1 MMLNRIT
8 ATDAYHQT
16 VANNRPAERIS
27 AQPLASRDEGRSR
40 PPHASTSPAHRHNR
54 ALFIGMTEHR
64 LTRHGG
70 SRLLPFNATIL
81 N

>member
-40 PPHASTSPAHRHNR
+40 PPHASTSPP
-54 ALFIGMTEHR
+54 LIGC
-64 LTRHGG
+64 
-70 SRLLPFNATIL
+70 
-81 N
+81 